1 MKTMGAPRLATVRLP
16 AEGIRAL
23 LEQKQQIR
31 DAATG
36 TCSERLLQ
44 ATVQGVLCLARQEP
58 ARHVLSPQVLD
69 LAREVLRGLAQRK
82 WNTDTALLLRKSE
95 LGKRDQDDG
104 HTR

>member
-1 MKTMGAPRLATVRLP
+1 MTVPRLATVRLP

-23 LEQKQQIR
+23 LEQQQQIR
-31 DAATG
+31 DAAAG
-36 TCSERLLQ
+36 KLPERLCQ
-44 ATVQGVLCLARQEP
+44 ATVQGVLCLVRQEP
-58 ARHVLSPQVLD
+58 AQEVLTRRVLD